1 MIARL
6 WHGRIRS
13 GDAERYYRYIENT
26 GLRDYAR
33 TQGNRGVYYLERR
46 EGDVTHVITLSFWE
60 SIDAIKRFAGDDH
73 ERARY
78 YPEDDAFLLEREATV
93 RHYDVRHAESRTSDD
108 PDPQDSA

>member
-13 GDAERYYRYIENT
+13 GNAERYYRYIEDT
-26 GLRDYAR
+26 GLRDYTR
-33 TQGNRGVYYLERR
+33 TPGNRGVYYLERR
-46 EGDVTHVITLSFWE
+46 EGEVTHVVTLTFWE

-93 RHYDVRHAESRTSDD
+93 LHYDVRYGERRMCDD
-108 PDPQDSA
+108 PESQESA